1 MPTYILLEKLTDQG
15 IKTIKD
21 APQRL
26 EDNIKNLKAAGGKLI
41 GFYAVTGEYDYV
53 AIVELPSDEIVLS
66 MLLQSGSKGIVR
78 NVTLKAFTQQEF
90 VEAVKKL
97 P

>member
-26 EDNIKNLKAAGGKLI
+26 EDNIKNLEAAGGKLI
-41 GFYAVTGEYDYV
+41 GFYVVTGEYDYV
-53 AIVELPSDEIVLS
+53 AIVELPSDEIALS

-90 VEAVKKL
+90 VEAVKKI